1 MIAGPTD
8 VGKSTLCRLLLNYAT
23 RMGRAPTYIDLD
35 VGQSE
40 VAIPGTIGALIVE
53 RTADIEEGFSL
64 AAPFVYHFGHK
75 TPAENVTLYN
85 SLISQ
90 LAEVV
95 NMRCDNNNKSA
106 HLLHCDAILFSCF
119 PIRFVQAT

>member
-1 MIAGPTD
+1 MVAGPTD

-40 VAIPGTIGALIVE
+40 TAIPGTIGALIVE

-64 AAPFVYHFGHK
+64 AAPFVYHYGHK
-75 TPAENVTLYN
+75 SPAENVQLYN
-85 SLISQ
+85 VLISQ

-95 NMRCDNNNKSA
+95 NMRSENNKKSKNIVLPKTSA
-106 HLLHCDAILFSCF
+106 
-119 PIRFVQAT
+119 